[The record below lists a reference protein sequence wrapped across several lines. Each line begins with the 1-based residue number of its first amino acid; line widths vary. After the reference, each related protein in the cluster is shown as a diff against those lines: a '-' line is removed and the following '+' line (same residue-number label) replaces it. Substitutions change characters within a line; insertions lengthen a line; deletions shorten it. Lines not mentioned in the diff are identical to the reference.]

1 MIQFNLS
8 LFFEPSVHESAIRAL
23 KTVIMPEIEK
33 QEFVDQIFLFEISS
47 HQEPD
52 TVGYS
57 LQCWLPTSEESHQ
70 EVIENLVSGF
80 FQKEFANQFVYFPSQ
95 LRRVESRE

>member
-1 MIQFNLS
+1 MIQYNIS
-8 LFFEPSVHESAIRAL
+8 LFIEPSITETALKAL

-33 QEFVDQIFLFEISS
+33 QNFVSQIYLFEITS

-52 TVGYS
+52 SKGFS
-57 LQCWLPTSEESHQ
+57 LQCWLPTFEESHQ
-70 EVIENLVSGF
+70 EYIEGIVSGF

-95 LRRVESRE
+95 LKKC

>member
-1 MIQFNLS
+1 MIQYNLS
-8 LFFEPSVHESAIRAL
+8 LFFEPSIHESAIRAL

-33 QEFVDQIFLFEISS
+33 QDFIDQIFLFEITS

-52 TVGYS
+52 SVGYS
-57 LQCWLPTSEESHQ
+57 LQCWLPAFEESHQ
-70 EVIENLVSGF
+70 EFIEGIVSGF

-95 LRRVESRE
+95 LRRV

>member
-1 MIQFNLS
+1 MIQYNLS
-8 LFFEPSVHESAIRAL
+8 LFFEPTIHESAIRAL

-33 QEFVDQIFLFEISS
+33 QAFVDQIFLFEISS

-52 TVGYS
+52 SVGYS
-57 LQCWLPTSEESHQ
+57 LQCWLPTFEESHP
-70 EVIENLVSGF
+70 EFIEGIVSGF

-95 LRRVESRE
+95 LRRVDGH

>member
-52 TVGYS
+52 SVGYS

-95 LRRVESRE
+95 LRRV